1 MPDINWNAVYGFW
14 LVAEHGS
21 FAAAAR
27 SLPRG
32 SVQALQKRVRGLE
45 KKHNL
50 NLRLLRSRGAKGVE
64 LTEAGRRLYELL
76 NPVFESFDALAGEL
90 RDEASGPL
98 TVAMSTYASANYRA
112 ELLERFHGQ
121 YPAVTVKVLERP
133 LVEVVALVEAGQA
146 DLGICSPPLGPST
159 LRISG
164 RVPIRFEI
172 LAPLHYPTERSRISW
187 KELVREPLVVPE
199 RGSVMR
205 QAFEELLARLQLDS
219 ELRVACEVST
229 AEAAVEAVHAG
240 YGLALTPVGPRLA
253 QHLTGL
259 RRLRPPAGLPRID
272 VAILRRRD
280 RYMPCYMQALFEA
293 AIQILQD
300 GQPQFLAT
308 VQASAAAV

>member
-1 MPDINWNAVYGFW
+1 
-14 LVAEHGS
+14 
-21 FAAAAR
+21 
-27 SLPRG
+27 
-32 SVQALQKRVRGLE
+32 
-45 KKHNL
+45 
-50 NLRLLRSRGAKGVE
+50 
-64 LTEAGRRLYELL
+64 
-76 NPVFESFDALAGEL
+76 
-90 RDEASGPL
+90 
-98 TVAMSTYASANYRA
+98 
-112 ELLERFHGQ
+112 
-121 YPAVTVKVLERP
+121 
-133 LVEVVALVEAGQA
+133 
-146 DLGICSPPLGPST
+146 
-159 LRISG
+159 
-164 RVPIRFEI
+164 
-172 LAPLHYPTERSRISW
+172 
-187 KELVREPLVVPE
+187 
-199 RGSVMR
+199 MR